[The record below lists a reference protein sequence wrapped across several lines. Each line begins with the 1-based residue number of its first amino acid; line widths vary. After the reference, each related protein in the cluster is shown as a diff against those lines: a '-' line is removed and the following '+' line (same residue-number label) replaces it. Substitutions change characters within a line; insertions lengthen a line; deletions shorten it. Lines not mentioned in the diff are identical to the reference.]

1 MSHRSYCLLRTG
13 HLKEAHLTH
22 YSDHRFLYCRSS
34 ALPRSVGYLAA
45 ACCCFLKLLFEI
57 LLLKIQVRP
66 VTRRVDER
74 FPASTR
80 PTAEREL

>member
-1 MSHRSYCLLRTG
+1 MLQCRWGVTACLLPLLRRA
-13 HLKEAHLTH
+13 AHYTLLGDCLLLL
-22 YSDHRFLYCRSS
+22 SQR
-34 ALPRSVGYLAA
+34 
-45 ACCCFLKLLFEI
+45 LFEI